1 MLRRATEEAR
11 MDERRALLAVVLIFV
26 VLFGYNYFMSKT
38 APAPV
43 ASPEQTAERPGDV
56 GGGEGGAEGTP
67 ASDAGARPVPE
78 GAPPASTDDVGA
90 PVAVEGVPVGASLP
104 ERTIVVDAP
113 LWVATFSTRGAAVTS
128 WRLKGYA
135 AVSGQAVD
143 LVPAGTQGLPV
154 EIRYGPSTVSSALWN
169 FAYEGPERIVLSEN
183 GGPVTVRFEATGS
196 DGIDVAKEYV
206 LVPGGY
212 AFGLGVEVR
221 GLVEPGAR
229 RELWIGWPGVIP
241 SEQKEDDNAI
251 ATVALVDGKAVR
263 TRFGSLRKGG
273 TREESGTIGWATSQ
287 SQYFVAAV
295 MPENASFVGTEA
307 TADADARIIGFKA
320 GLPVDGAA
328 LAAKFAVYA
337 GPQDYYALREM
348 GGHLEWA
355 IDLGWAIF
363 RPLCVATLVA
373 LLWAHRFIPNYGIV
387 IIIISILTKLLFYRL
402 THKSFT
408 EMKRMQDLQPK
419 LQDLKTKLGGDRE
432 ALARAQMELYK
443 KEGVNPMGSC
453 LPMLLQMPVFI
464 ALYQVLRTTIEL
476 RGAPFALWITDLS
489 KPDTVATIAGFPIH
503 VLPLLMGVA
512 MLAQQ
517 RMSSKDPSQ
526 ALVNNL
532 MPIVFTAL
540 FYNFASGLVIYWLV
554 NTVASVAQ
562 QFYIQ
567 RGAVAAKIS
576 DAATPDGIL
585 AQSSLPSAGD
595 LSVTDA
601 DVVDSEHGRAPT
613 RNRAARRRRR
623 K

>member
-1 MLRRATEEAR
+1 

-26 VLFGYNYFMSKT
+26 VLFGYNFFMSKT

-43 ASPEQTAERPGDV
+43 ASPTETTERSSSVAGGDV
-56 GGGEGGAEGTP
+56 GVQAGSAAGSGGAEGAP
-67 ASDAGARPVPE
+67 AETDEAGQSA
-78 GAPPASTDDVGA
+78 AVGSS
-90 PVAVEGVPVGASLP
+90 EVGASLP
-104 ERTIVVDAP
+104 ERTVVVDAP
-113 LWVATFSTRGAAVTS
+113 LWRATFSSRGGALTS
-128 WRLKGYA
+128 WCLSGYKGA
-135 AVSGQAVD
+135 GGQGVD
-143 LVPAGTQGLPV
+143 LVPAGTQGLAADV
-154 EIRYGPSTVSSALWN
+154 RYGPTTIATGLWN
-169 FAYEGPERIVLSEN
+169 FAYDGPAHIALKEG
-183 GGPVTVRFEATGS
+183 GGPVTVRFEARRD
-196 DGIDVAKEYV
+196 DGLAITKTYT

-212 AFGLGVEVR
+212 AFDLDVDVR
-221 GLVEPGAR
+221 GLIEPGAR

-241 SEQKEDDNAI
+241 SEPKEDDKAI

-263 TRFGSLRKGG
+263 SSFGSLKKGA
-273 TREESGTIGWATSQ
+273 TEQESGAIGWATSQ

-295 MPENASFVGTEA
+295 MPKNATFIGTES
-307 TADADARIIGFKA
+307 TADADARTAGFKA
-320 GLPVDGAA
+320 GLPVEGEA
-328 LAAKFAVYA
+328 LAAKFAVFA
-337 GPQDYYALREM
+337 GPQDYHALREM
-348 GGHLEWA
+348 GGHLERA
-355 IDLGWAIF
+355 IDLGWTIF
-363 RPLCVATLVA
+363 RPLSVATLVA
-373 LLWAHRFIPNYGIV
+373 LVWAHRFIPNYGIV
-387 IIIISILTKLLFYRL
+387 IILFSILTKLLFYRL

-419 LQDLKTKLGGDRE
+419 LQEMKAKLGSDRE

-489 KPDTVATIAGFPIH
+489 KPDTVAAIAGFPIH
-503 VLPLLMGVA
+503 VLPILMGAA

-540 FYNFASGLVIYWLV
+540 FYSFASGLVIYWLV

-567 RGAVAAKIS
+567 RGSVAAVVGG
-576 DAATPDGIL
+576 AATPDGIP
-585 AQSSLPSAGD
+585 ARSSLPSAAD
-595 LSVTDA
+595 ASVTDA
-601 DVVDSEHGRAPT
+601 EIVAPEHGRASAKSGT
-613 RNRAARRRRR
+613 ARRRRR

>member
-1 MLRRATEEAR
+1 
-11 MDERRALLAVVLIFV
+11 MDERRAVLAVVLIFV
-26 VLFGYNYFMSKT
+26 ALFGYNYFMGRT

-43 ASPEQTAERPGDV
+43 ASPEETAEQPRDV
-56 GGGEGGAEGTP
+56 
-67 ASDAGARPVPE
+67 AGSRRGSE
-78 GAPPASTDDVGA
+78 GAPSAPTDEVGV
-90 PVAVEGVPVGASLP
+90 PVASESADVGASLP
-104 ERTIVVDAP
+104 ERTIVVDSP
-113 LWVATFSTRGAAVTS
+113 LWIATFSTRGAAVTS
-128 WRLKGYA
+128 WRLKEYA
-135 AVSGQAVD
+135 AANGEAVD
-143 LVPAGTQGLPV
+143 LVPPGTQGLPV
-154 EIRYGPSTVSSALWN
+154 DIRYGPATVATATWN
-169 FAYEGPERIVLSEN
+169 FAYEGPERIVLNEN
-183 GGPVTVRFEATGS
+183 DGPVTVRFEGTRS
-196 DGIDVAKEYV
+196 DGIEVTKEYT
-206 LVPGGY
+206 LAPGGY
-212 AFGLGVEVR
+212 AFDLDVGAR

-263 TRFGSLRKGG
+263 TRFGSLKKGG
-273 TREESGTIGWATSQ
+273 TRQESGTIDWATSQ

-295 MPENASFVGTEA
+295 MPENTSFIGTES
-307 TADADARIIGFKA
+307 TADAEARTAGFSA
-320 GLPVDGAA
+320 GLPVEGEA
-328 LAAKFAVYA
+328 LAARFAVFA
-337 GPQDYYALREM
+337 GPQDYHALREM

-355 IDLGWAIF
+355 IDLGWVIF
-363 RPLCVATLVA
+363 RPLSVATLGA

-387 IIIISILTKLLFYRL
+387 IILFSILTKLLFYRL

-419 LQDLKTKLGGDRE
+419 LQQLKTKLGGDRE

-489 KPDTVATIAGFPIH
+489 KPDTVAVIAGFPIH
-503 VLPLLMGVA
+503 VLPVLMGAA

-562 QFYIQ
+562 QFYVQ
-567 RGAVAAKIS
+567 RGTVAAKVS
-576 DAATPDGIL
+576 DAATPDGIP
-585 AQSSLPSAGD
+585 AQSSLPSAAD
-595 LSVTDA
+595 ISVTDA
-601 DVVDSEHGRAPT
+601 EVVVPEHGRGPT
-613 RNRAARRRRR
+613 RNGPARRRRR

>member
-1 MLRRATEEAR
+1 

-26 VLFGYNYFMSKT
+26 VLFGYNYIMSRV

-43 ASPEQTAERPGDV
+43 ASPEQTAEQPADV
-56 GGGEGGAEGTP
+56 AGTSGGGATAGKDAAGTP
-67 ASDAGARPVPE
+67 AGGGSSESGSD
-78 GAPPASTDDVGA
+78 GAPSASKDEAGGA
-90 PVAVEGVPVGASLP
+90 SASAGGPVGASLP
-104 ERTIVVDAP
+104 ERSVVVDSP

-128 WRLKGYA
+128 WQLKEYTA
-135 AVSGQAVD
+135 AVGGAVD
-143 LVPAGTQGLPV
+143 LVPPGTKGLLV
-154 EIRYGPSTVSSALWN
+154 DIGYGPSTIATAGWN
-169 FAYEGPERIVLSEN
+169 FAYDGPERIVLDE
-183 GGPVTVRFEATGS
+183 GAAPVTLQFEATRS
-196 DGIDVAKEYV
+196 DGIQVTKEYT
-206 LVPGGY
+206 LASDRY
-212 AFGLGVEVR
+212 AFGLGVEAR

-229 RELWIGWPGVIP
+229 RELWIGWPGVVP

-263 TRFGSLRKGG
+263 TRFGSLKKGG
-273 TREESGTIGWATSQ
+273 AKEERGTIGWATSQ
-287 SQYFVAAV
+287 SQYFVVAV
-295 MPENASFVGTEA
+295 MPEDGTFVATESTADTEA
-307 TADADARIIGFKA
+307 RAAGFKA
-320 GLPVDGAA
+320 GLSVDGEALTATFAA
-328 LAAKFAVYA
+328 YA
-337 GPQDYYALREM
+337 GPQDYYALRDM
-348 GGHLEWA
+348 GGRLERA
-355 IDLGWAIF
+355 LDLGWTLF
-363 RPLCVATLVA
+363 RPLSVAMLTALV
-373 LLWAHRFIPNYGIV
+373 WAHRFIPNYGIV
-387 IIIISILTKLLFYRL
+387 IIIFSILTKLLFYRL

-419 LQDLKTKLGGDRE
+419 LQGLKAKLGNDRE

-503 VLPLLMGVA
+503 VLPLLMGAA

-526 ALVNNL
+526 AMINNL

-562 QFYIQ
+562 QFYVQ
-567 RGAVAAKIS
+567 RGSVAAKVG
-576 DAATPDGIL
+576 DAATPDGTP
-585 AQSSLPSAGD
+585 AQSSLLSAAD
-595 LSVTDA
+595 ASVTDA
-601 DVVDSEHGRAPT
+601 EVVAPEHGRAPQQ
-613 RNRAARRRRR
+613 RGGARRRGR